1 VFLSTRF
8 LADGVRI
15 FAGAI
20 PLALVTGWSIPA
32 AIVVMGVAT
41 LIYTLIGGLKA
52 VVWADVIQLTI
63 YTVGGLVALF
73 IAWRLAGGP
82 AQALELAREA
92 GKLRVFDFQVNL
104 TTTYTFL
111 GGLVGGALL
120 SAASHGT
127 DQLIVQRLLATGSL
141 PKARTALVGSGVL
154 VLLQFLLFLMVG
166 SAIWAAGLAPEG
178 RASDEIFAQ
187 FIVDHLPSGV
197 AGLLV
202 AGILAAAMST
212 LSSSINAMA
221 SSVTLDLYAT
231 RRPEASP
238 EALLRVGR
246 WFSAAWAMALIGG
259 ALAFYATATRDTPV
273 VVLALSIASITYGGL
288 LGTYILAGKWPRAL
302 GRDVLA
308 GVTVSVLTM
317 LLVVFASRLAPDA
330 DSWLAFVGRLAWPW
344 YVPLGTALTVVGGV
358 VASYIP
364 RKGGS

>member
-1 VFLSTRF
+1 
-8 LADGVRI
+8 
-15 FAGAI
+15 
-20 PLALVTGWSIPA
+20 
-32 AIVVMGVAT
+32 
-41 LIYTLIGGLKA
+41 
-52 VVWADVIQLTI
+52 
-63 YTVGGLVALF
+63 
-73 IAWRLAGGP
+73 
-82 AQALELAREA
+82 
-92 GKLRVFDFQVNL
+92 
-104 TTTYTFL
+104 
-111 GGLVGGALL
+111 L

-166 SAIWAAGLAPEG
+166 SAIWAAGLAPDG
-178 RASDEIFAQ
+178 RPSDQIFAQ

-344 YVPLGTALTVVGGV
+344 YVPLGTVLTVVGGI